1 MDRLLCG
8 DVGFGKTEVAIRAAF
23 KASCDNKQVAVLV
36 PTTVLAFQHYQT
48 FSERLREFPVKIEY
62 LSRARKASDVRRI
75 LSELKEG
82 KVDILIGTH
91 RIIGKDVEFKDL
103 GLLIIDEE
111 QKFGVAVKEKLK
123 QIKINVDTLTMS
135 ATPIPRTLQFSLMG
149 ARDLSAIT
157 TPPANRFPIMTE
169 VHTFNEEIIREAIN
183 FEMSRNGQ
191 VFFVNNNIE
200 QLNTLYNTITRL
212 IPDVR
217 IAIGHG
223 RMSPEEL
230 EKIILGFV
238 NYDYDVLLATTIIE
252 SGVDMPN
259 TNTIIIN
266 NAQNFGLSELHQ
278 LRGRVGRSNRK
289 AFCYLL
295 TPSQYALSED
305 ARRRL
310 QAIESFSDLGSGIH
324 IAMQDLDIRGAGNLL
339 GAEQSGF
346 IADLGYETYQK
357 ILQEAVE
364 ELKTQEFSELYYSD
378 TDTSANEDYVSDC
391 QFESDLDLLIPAE
404 YVPQESERIIL
415 YRELD
420 NLNRETDVAAF
431 CERLRDRF
439 GAIPTETLD
448 LVQVVNLRRVAR
460 TLGFEKV
467 SLKQNK
473 MYLYF
478 VGEEHRAYYQST
490 AFGRV
495 LNYMQHNP
503 RRCKLRE
510 VNNKRSMV
518 IDNITT
524 VLGAVQL
531 LSEITR
537 IDSV

>member
-1 MDRLLCG
+1 
-8 DVGFGKTEVAIRAAF
+8 
-23 KASCDNKQVAVLV
+23 
-36 PTTVLAFQHYQT
+36 
-48 FSERLREFPVKIEY
+48 
-62 LSRARKASDVRRI
+62 
-75 LSELKEG
+75 
-82 KVDILIGTH
+82 
-91 RIIGKDVEFKDL
+91 
-103 GLLIIDEE
+103 
-111 QKFGVAVKEKLK
+111 
-123 QIKINVDTLTMS
+123 
-135 ATPIPRTLQFSLMG
+135 
-149 ARDLSAIT
+149 
-157 TPPANRFPIMTE
+157 
-169 VHTFNEEIIREAIN
+169 
-183 FEMSRNGQ
+183 
-191 VFFVNNNIE
+191 
-200 QLNTLYNTITRL
+200 
-212 IPDVR
+212 
-217 IAIGHG
+217 
-223 RMSPEEL
+223 
-230 EKIILGFV
+230 
-238 NYDYDVLLATTIIE
+238 
-252 SGVDMPN
+252 MPN

-324 IAMQDLDIRGAGNLL
+324 IAMQDLDIRGVGNLL